1 MSNDFLYWFG
11 FYVEY
16 RLLCLARGLAAFA
29 RWFVRVLGALL
40 TAVLRPVALGC
51 IQLRQALRR
60 PKAWLGLVVPVA
72 GVLAF
77 AWLVRTWLGQPF
89 ALRVEVNGTVVGYVA
104 SEQDFDT
111 ARADVQ
117 ARVNT
122 ARALLEAAGAD
133 VPNWDLDP
141 AFTLAVSADT
151 MTPGEVANA
160 ILQASGSEIT
170 AGTAVYVDG
179 TLRFVTTEGD
189 HLRTLLA
196 AVRRPYMD
204 PADADSR
211 VVFAHELTLADGIYL
226 TGSVSPYTEVVSALQ
241 ANDGELL
248 RVQIRRR
255 ERYEQELAYD
265 TQIVEDDTLDFGK
278 SETVQTGVPGRETVT
293 YEVVYENGA
302 EVDSRVLDVAR
313 TAEPVPEVI
322 RRGTR
327 LQSGMIGK
335 LGTGSFIWPVP
346 AYRHISRWAN
356 FTPGINYHRG
366 ADIAAPYGTEIYAAD
381 AGTVVE
387 CTRHWSWGNY
397 VKIDHGNG
405 YQTLYAH
412 MSSQA
417 VHVGDVVEQGQVIG
431 YVGNTGNSFG
441 NHCHFEMY
449 YNDRLFS
456 ARDVFPDM
464 PEWNR

>member
-1 MSNDFLYWFG
+1 MNHDFLYWFG

-29 RWFVRVLGALL
+29 RWLGRVLGALL
-40 TAVLRPVALGC
+40 AALLRPVVLGC
-51 IQLRQALRR
+51 IQLRQALHH
-60 PKAWLGLVVPVA
+60 PKAWLGLVVPAA
-72 GVLAF
+72 GALAF
-77 AWLVRTWLGQPF
+77 AWLVRATLAQPF

-117 ARVNT
+117 SRVNT
-122 ARALLEAAGAD
+122 ARALLAAAGAT
-133 VPNWDLDP
+133 VPDWDLEP

-151 MTPGEVANA
+151 MAPGEVANA

-189 HLRTLLA
+189 HLRALLA

-211 VVFAHELTLADGIYL
+211 VVFAHDLQLVDGIYL
-226 TGSVSPYTEVVSALQ
+226 TGSVSPYAEVVAALQ
-241 ANDGELL
+241 ADDAELL
-248 RVQIRRR
+248 RIQIRRW
-255 ERYEQELAYD
+255 ERYEQELAYS

-293 YEVVYENGA
+293 YEVVYEKGT
-302 EVDSRVLDVAR
+302 EVDSRVLDVSR
-313 TAEPVPEVI
+313 TAEPVPEII

-346 AYRHISRWAN
+346 AYRHISRWADLR
-356 FTPGINYHRG
+356 PGSNYHRG
-366 ADIAAPYGTEIYAAD
+366 VDIAAPYGTEIYAAD

-387 CTRHWSWGNY
+387 STRHWSWGNY

-412 MSSQA
+412 MSAQA

-431 YVGNTGNSFG
+431 YVGSTGNSYG

-449 YNDRLFS
+449 YNEQLFS
-456 ARDVFPDM
+456 AREVFPDM
-464 PEWNR
+464 PEWNK

>member
-1 MSNDFLYWFG
+1 MNFLYWFG
-11 FYVEY
+11 FYIEY
-16 RLLCLARGLAAFA
+16 RLRCLLRGLAGFS
-29 RWFVRVLGALL
+29 RWLGRALGALL
-40 TAVLRPVALGC
+40 AALLRPVVLAC
-51 IQLRQALRR
+51 IRLRQAS
-60 PKAWLGLVVPVA
+60 PKALLGLLVPA
-72 GVLAF
+72 LGALAF
-77 AWLVRTWLGQPF
+77 AWLVQTTLAQPF

-104 SEQDFDT
+104 NEQDFDT
-111 ARADVQ
+111 ARTDVQ

-122 ARALLEAAGAD
+122 ARALLEAAGAAMPD
-133 VPNWDLDP
+133 WDLDP
-141 AFTLAVSADT
+141 AFTLAVSSNV
-151 MTPGEVANA
+151 MTPREIANA

-170 AGTAVYVDG
+170 EGTAVYMDG

-196 AVRRPYMD
+196 AVRRPYLN

-211 VVFAHELTLADGIYL
+211 VVFAHDLQLVDGIYL
-226 TGSVSPYTEVVSALQ
+226 TGSVSPYREIVKTLQ
-241 ANDGELL
+241 ADDGELL

-255 ERYEQELAYD
+255 ERYEQELTYD
-265 TQIVEDDTLDFGK
+265 TQTVEDDTLDFGK

-293 YEVVYENGA
+293 YEVVYENGV
-302 EVDSRVLDVAR
+302 EVDSRVLDVSR

-346 AYRHISRWAN
+346 AYRHISRWADLR
-356 FTPGINYHRG
+356 PGSNYHR
-366 ADIAAPYGTEIYAAD
+366 AVDIAAPYGTEIYAAD

-412 MSSQA
+412 MSAQA
-417 VHVGDVVEQGQVIG
+417 VHVGDTVTQGQVIG
-431 YVGNTGNSFG
+431 YVGNTGNSYG

-449 YNDRLFS
+449 YNNRLFS
-456 ARDVFPDM
+456 AREVFPDM
-464 PEWNR
+464 PEWNQ

>member
-1 MSNDFLYWFG
+1 MNFLYWFG
-11 FYVEY
+11 FYIEY
-16 RLLCLARGLAAFA
+16 RLRCLLRGLAGFS
-29 RWFVRVLGALL
+29 RWLGRALGALL
-40 TAVLRPVALGC
+40 AALLRPVVLAC
-51 IQLRQALRR
+51 IRLRQAS
-60 PKAWLGLVVPVA
+60 PKALLGLLIPA
-72 GVLAF
+72 LGALAF
-77 AWLVRTWLGQPF
+77 AWLVQTTLAQPF

-104 SEQDFDT
+104 NEQDFDT
-111 ARADVQ
+111 ARTDVQ

-122 ARALLEAAGAD
+122 ARALLEAAGAAMPD
-133 VPNWDLDP
+133 WDLDP
-141 AFTLAVSADT
+141 AFTLAVSSNV
-151 MTPGEVANA
+151 MTPREIANA

-170 AGTAVYVDG
+170 EGTAVYMDG

-196 AVRRPYMD
+196 AVRRPYLN

-211 VVFAHELTLADGIYL
+211 VVFAHDLQLVDGIYL
-226 TGSVSPYTEVVSALQ
+226 TGSVSPYSEIVTTLQ
-241 ANDGELL
+241 ADDGELL
-248 RVQIRRR
+248 RVQIRRQ

-412 MSSQA
+412 MSAQA

-449 YNDRLFS
+449 YNERLFS

>member
-1 MSNDFLYWFG
+1 M
-11 FYVEY
+11 
-16 RLLCLARGLAAFA
+16 
-29 RWFVRVLGALL
+29 
-40 TAVLRPVALGC
+40 
-51 IQLRQALRR
+51 
-60 PKAWLGLVVPVA
+60 
-72 GVLAF
+72 
-77 AWLVRTWLGQPF
+77 
-89 ALRVEVNGTVVGYVA
+89 
-104 SEQDFDT
+104 
-111 ARADVQ
+111 
-117 ARVNT
+117 
-122 ARALLEAAGAD
+122 
-133 VPNWDLDP
+133 
-141 AFTLAVSADT
+141 
-151 MTPGEVANA
+151 
-160 ILQASGSEIT
+160 
-170 AGTAVYVDG
+170 
-179 TLRFVTTEGD
+179 
-189 HLRTLLA
+189 
-196 AVRRPYMD
+196 
-204 PADADSR
+204 
-211 VVFAHELTLADGIYL
+211 
-226 TGSVSPYTEVVSALQ
+226 
-241 ANDGELL
+241 
-248 RVQIRRR
+248 
-255 ERYEQELAYD
+255 
-265 TQIVEDDTLDFGK
+265 
-278 SETVQTGVPGRETVT
+278 T

-381 AGTVVE
+381 SGTVVE

-412 MSSQA
+412 MSAQA